1 MFEDFKNE
9 TTKQDTSANFEEKN
23 IKNESKI
30 SAKNSIDWI

>member
-23 IKNESKI
+23 IKNEPQ
-30 SAKNSIDWI
+30 N

>member
-23 IKNESKI
+23 IKNESQ
-30 SAKNSIDWI
+30 N